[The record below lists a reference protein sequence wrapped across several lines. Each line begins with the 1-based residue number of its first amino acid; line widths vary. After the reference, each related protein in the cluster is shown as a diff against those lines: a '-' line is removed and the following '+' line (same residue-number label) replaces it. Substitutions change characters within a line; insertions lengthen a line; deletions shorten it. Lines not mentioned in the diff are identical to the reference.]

1 MNIRHIG
8 VHFFLFAV
16 RHIRHIG
23 DQCGAFCCF
32 SLAHETHW
40 GTVWSK
46 WHKHICNIALCIQDT
61 HRDTCTCTQA
71 HKHAHTRHTHILA
84 CTHIHMHMCTCA
96 CTCNI
101 HTHTHTHTHMQHMHA
116 HGSDVHHK
124 VHEISWLHGG
134 MHTCMIVLKIHIHC
148 DDDLS

>member
-1 MNIRHIG
+1 MNIRPIG
-8 VHFFLFAV
+8 VHFLLFAV

-71 HKHAHTRHTHILA
+71 HKHAHTRHTHTHTHTRTHTHTHWHA
-84 CTHIHMHMCTCA
+84 HTCTCTCA
-96 CTCNI
+96 HVHAHAI
-101 HTHTHTHTHMQHMHA
+101 HTHTHTHTH
-116 HGSDVHHK
+116 
-124 VHEISWLHGG
+124 
-134 MHTCMIVLKIHIHC
+134 THIHATHAGTWVRC
-148 DDDLS
+148 TS